1 MGRPRIGKRAMTPA
15 ERQRR
20 RREIARLGI
29 THSFLAH
36 EERAWH
42 ALDLIK
48 AHLDSLETTND
59 THTLVSRIWAKEL
72 QMLCPAAPSMTV
84 PTVVMM
90 SEKKAARAQRK
101 RRRRPPWGKLLSGK
115 PIKRHVFIR
124 DDKLDLDEEFTQE
137 RQYLRMLLLRDHYG
151 FGGPVPRYPV
161 AGLVDPSWLYWY
173 KLALAIAS
181 ELDDSLKIVDGL
193 PRGKTAARWRG
204 LEGAQLIRLVDMI
217 KKGKPN
223 WSVRRCLTKVQQL
236 FPNYGRIP
244 LKQFAN
250 RYHEA
255 RKHQRTTKRARNSSV
270 LRSPL
275 R

>member
-1 MGRPRIGKRAMTPA
+1 MPK
-15 ERQRR
+15 
-20 RREIARLGI
+20 
-29 THSFLAH
+29 
-36 EERAWH
+36 
-42 ALDLIK
+42 
-48 AHLDSLETTND
+48 
-59 THTLVSRIWAKEL
+59 
-72 QMLCPAAPSMTV
+72 
-84 PTVVMM
+84 
-90 SEKKAARAQRK
+90 KKAAQQRK
-101 RRRRPPWGKLLSGK
+101 RRRSPPWGKVLGGK
-115 PIKRHVFIR
+115 PIERHVFVQGEKI
-124 DDKLDLDEEFTQE
+124 DLGDEPAK
-137 RQYLRMLLLRDHYG
+137 RQYFKMLRLRDHYG
-151 FGGPVPRYPV
+151 IGGPVPRYPV

-217 KKGKPN
+217 KKGKPK

-244 LKQFAN
+244 LKQFAT

-255 RKHQRTTKRARNSSV
+255 RKHHRTTKRARNSSV

-275 R
+275 S